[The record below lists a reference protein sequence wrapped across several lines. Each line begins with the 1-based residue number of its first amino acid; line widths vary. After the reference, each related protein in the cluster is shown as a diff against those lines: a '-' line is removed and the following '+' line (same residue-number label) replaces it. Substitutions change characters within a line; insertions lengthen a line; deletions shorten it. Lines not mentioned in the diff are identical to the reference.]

1 MSKRVASSGRPAKR
15 VRSSKPTP
23 RRRQVINREIG
34 VENKYFDVAIG
45 FNVSSSTDWTGSES
59 GADMPQIPQGDDI
72 SSRNG
77 RKILLKRVMFRG
89 TLFTTPVTAQTAL
102 AAPISVRALLVQ
114 NKQPNG
120 GTNTTGQTV
129 MGLNSGA
136 AANAAVAM
144 HMFQGPQGF
153 DRFKVVDDV
162 TLDLNVTAAVNNAGA
177 TTVSAAASQQ
187 SFTLSYRPKK
197 PISMAFAGS
206 ATAIP
211 NSNSFNIL
219 ANAEGTTYTPNIS
232 GVCRFYYT
240 DV

>member
-1 MSKRVASSGRPAKR
+1 MSKRVQQLGRPAKR
-15 VRSSKPTP
+15 VRPSKPTK
-23 RRRQVINREIG
+23 RRSLSMRQLG

-45 FNVSSSTDWTGSES
+45 FNVSSTVDWTGSEA

-72 SSRNG
+72 GNRNG
-77 RKILLKRVMFRG
+77 RKVQLKRVMFRG
-89 TLFTTPVTAQTAL
+89 TLFTTPTAAQTVV

-114 NKQPNG
+114 NKTPN
-120 GTNTTGQTV
+120 TNSMTGQTV

-144 HMFQGPQGF
+144 HMFQGAQGF
-153 DRFKVVDDV
+153 GRYKVVDDV
-162 TLDLNVTAAVNNAGA
+162 TLDANPTAAVNNAGA
-177 TTVSAAASQQ
+177 TTVSAVAAQT
-187 SFTLSYRPKK
+187 SFTMSYRPKK
-197 PISMAFAGS
+197 PITMEFAGS

-211 NSNSFNIL
+211 NTNSFNIL

-232 GVCRFYYT
+232 GVMRFYYT